1 MDQEMIFLM
10 IGVVV
15 LNIVGFFIGYCYGKG
30 AIVKVN
36 DDCLIYEETLYCEPK
51 NTLRI
56 DFG

>member
-1 MDQEMIFLM
+1 MDKEMIFLM
-10 IGVVV
+10 IGVVL

-36 DDCLIYEETLYCEPK
+36 DDCVIYEETLYCEPER
-51 NTLRI
+51 TLTI